1 MEIYGY
7 IISHNGI
14 KFIIT
19 SLLQLSIAIG
29 AWFVAFFIHR
39 GSVAKQNEDLRI
51 KLYEKRYSVYLGF
64 KEFIEECVVQE
75 KPDNNAI
82 NKFSKNTKHIDFLFG
97 KEIILYQKEIMA
109 NAIAIVG
116 IVTNA
121 PCVLPPVVGSLVGYF
136 PGSSLLSS
144 LDDLHIW
151 FYTQMTDKL
160 EKYFKPYLDF
170 SKAGVNL
177 NEIKMKPPLLP
188 ESFIIRRP
196 IKGNKKND

>member
-1 MEIYGY
+1 MEIFGH
-7 IISHNGI
+7 IISHDGI

-29 AWFVAFFIHR
+29 AWFVAFFIHH

-51 KLYEKRYSVYLGF
+51 KLYEQRYKAYLAF
-64 KEFIEECVVQE
+64 KEFIEECVVQD
-75 KPDNNAI
+75 KPENNVI
-82 NKFSKNTKHIDFLFG
+82 NKFSKNTEHIDFLFG

-116 IVTNA
+116 IVTKA

-136 PGSSLLSS
+136 PGSSLLSN
-144 LDDLHIW
+144 LDDLHSW
-151 FYTQMTDKL
+151 FYTQMTENL
-160 EKYFKPYLDF
+160 ENYFKPYLDF

-177 NEIKMKPPLLP
+177 NEIRMKPPLLP
-188 ESFIIRRP
+188 EPYLVRRP
-196 IKGNKKND
+196 IKGKEKNG